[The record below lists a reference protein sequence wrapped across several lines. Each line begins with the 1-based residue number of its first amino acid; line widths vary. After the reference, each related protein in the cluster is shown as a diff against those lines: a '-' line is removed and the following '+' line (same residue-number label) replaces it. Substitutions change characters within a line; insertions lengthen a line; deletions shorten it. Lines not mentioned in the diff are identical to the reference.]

1 MYLSGQE
8 IVEIAKWLSAAGA
21 VSGAFFCGI
30 QVFGAG
36 KAPTGRDRGYQA
48 RAERDV
54 LRHPRVSEGLE
65 GAGL

>member
-8 IVEIAKWLSAAGA
+8 IVEIAKWLSAAGV
-21 VSGAFFCGI
+21 VSGAFFAAFN
-30 QVFGAG
+30 FGAG
-36 KAPTGRDRGYQA
+36 KAPTGRDRGHQA